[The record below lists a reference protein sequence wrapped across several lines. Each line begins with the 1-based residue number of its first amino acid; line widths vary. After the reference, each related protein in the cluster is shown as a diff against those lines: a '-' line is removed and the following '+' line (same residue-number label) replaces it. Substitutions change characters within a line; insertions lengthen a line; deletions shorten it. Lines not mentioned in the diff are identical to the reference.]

1 VTLVWQGKLT
11 KNRLSNRLRLR
22 LTVVIGIPNFVDKLL
37 LDFKSPFGRNN
48 NFNNQIYN
56 VFFAQNRRY
65 GKLVVNAKMEFN
77 NQATITFIIITK
89 YMIWK

>member
-1 VTLVWQGKLT
+1 
-11 KNRLSNRLRLR
+11 
-22 LTVVIGIPNFVDKLL
+22 VDKLL
-37 LDFKSPFGRNN
+37 LDFKSPFGRSN
-48 NFNNQIYN
+48 NFNNFLSKADKLVEVYPLPQTFFIQNKNQIYN

-65 GKLVVNAKMEFN
+65 GKLVVIAKMEFN